1 MWMGTAVN
9 ADFSENRQPA
19 NNRLIIK
26 SGGRVIFVPID
37 EINWIQAHANYIR
50 LHLFQ
55 GESHLFR
62 QQISKI
68 PAQLDSTRFIRIHR
82 SFIVNVSRIR
92 ELQPCNSGEF
102 IVLLQD
108 GKELPCSRTVSSY
121 PAGFVP
127 YSDAETVD
135 VLAQHDAILVRPRRQ
150 RRVTDRLL
158 LIHAFWVGGR
168 PLNQAAAAL
177 LFSFF

>member
-1 MWMGTAVN
+1 MRVDSPRNFAFAIIRRYGNTVWMGTAVN

-108 GKELPCSRTVSSY
+108 GKELPCSRTY
-121 PAGFVP
+121 RRALQGL
-127 YSDAETVD
+127 YR
-135 VLAQHDAILVRPRRQ
+135 LATRRQ
-150 RRVTDRLL
+150 
-158 LIHAFWVGGR
+158 
-168 PLNQAAAAL
+168 
-177 LFSFF
+177 SMC

>member
-68 PAQLDSTRFIRIHR
+68 AAQLDSTRFIRIHR

-108 GKELPCSRTVSSY
+108 GKELPCSRTY
-121 PAGFVP
+121 RRTLQGLYRIA
-127 YSDAETVD
+127 T
-135 VLAQHDAILVRPRRQ
+135 RRQ
-150 RRVTDRLL
+150 
-158 LIHAFWVGGR
+158 
-168 PLNQAAAAL
+168 
-177 LFSFF
+177 SMC